1 MDDTNKFTRTVLKKI
16 ALARVL
22 CSEADIYILDN
33 PFNDIDDEIGQIVER
48 RLRELQKNNKTVV
61 LSLKHLDK
69 YTAVEDQ
76 IIVLEEGEVK

>member
-33 PFNDIDDEIGQIVER
+33 PFNDVDDEIGQIV
-48 RLRELQKNNKTVV
+48 
-61 LSLKHLDK
+61 
-69 YTAVEDQ
+69 
-76 IIVLEEGEVK
+76 

>member
-22 CSEADIYILDN
+22 LSEADFYILDS
-33 PFNDIDDEIGQIVER
+33 PFNDIDDSFGQVIER
-48 RLRELQKNNKTVV
+48 RLRELQIRGKTVV

-69 YTAVEDQ
+69 YTA
-76 IIVLEEGEVK
+76 L